1 MTNFVLTFRNAAGH
15 VTDEVE
21 GASWM
26 AWFGELGS
34 SVVEMGSQVGRTS
47 SLGDAPTT
55 GGVVTGYTIVQA
67 DTLDDAVLL
76 AKGCPG
82 LAHGGAVEV
91 GELIGM

>member
-21 GASWM
+21 GPAWM

-34 SVVEMGSQVGRTS
+34 SIVDMGSQVGGTS
-47 SLGDAPTT
+47 SLGDAPRT

-67 DTLDDAVLL
+67 ADLDAAVLL

>member
-1 MTNFVLTFRNAAGH
+1 MTNFVLTFRNASSH
-15 VTDEVE
+15 VTDAVE
-21 GASWM
+21 GAAWM

-67 DTLDDAVLL
+67 ADLDAAVLL

-82 LAHGGAVEV
+82 LEHGGAVEV
-91 GELIGM
+91 GELVGM

>member
-15 VTDEVE
+15 VPDEVE
-21 GASWM
+21 RPAWM

-34 SVVEMGSQVGRTS
+34 SVVDMGSQVGATS
-47 SLGDAPTT
+47 SLGSAPT
-55 GGVVTGYTIVQA
+55 GGVVTGYSVVQA
-67 DTLDDAVLL
+67 ADLEAAVLL

-91 GELIGM
+91 GELIAM

>member
-1 MTNFVLTFRNAAGH
+1 MATFVLTFRNAASH

-21 GASWM
+21 GAAWM

-34 SVVEMGSQVGRTS
+34 SIVDMGSQVGGTS
-47 SLGDAPTT
+47 SLGNAPTT

-67 DTLDDAVLL
+67 ADLDAAVLL

-82 LAHGGAVEV
+82 LDHGGAVEV